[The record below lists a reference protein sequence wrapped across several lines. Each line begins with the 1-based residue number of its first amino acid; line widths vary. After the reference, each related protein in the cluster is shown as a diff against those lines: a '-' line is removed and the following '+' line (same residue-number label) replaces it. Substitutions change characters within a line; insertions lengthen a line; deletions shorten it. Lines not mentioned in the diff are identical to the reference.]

1 MNLVSL
7 FQVKNKSFYLLLI
20 FLGIVRSLTNIGILM
35 LINTTLTG
43 RSIGVFGHYNYIAYV
58 LLIVL
63 SFICSA
69 VFQNF
74 MVRFNNDMMFN
85 LEMSLIE
92 KIRHASYESFE
103 KMGYQKIYS
112 ALGDARFLGRIPEVF
127 IALINAVITVTCSLA
142 YLFWTSPW
150 GGLTVLAI
158 MGLLL
163 TVYVIR
169 DRRIARDM
177 NKIRDMQDY
186 YYDALR
192 DLLVGFKQIRISA
205 IRNNNLYK
213 KYILANRE
221 KSKSLSISTSRR
233 YLINELIG
241 TYSWYVLFGII
252 IFGMPLLFKIDML
265 QVTAFITSI
274 LFMMAPISQLV
285 TFFPVYN
292 GFKISIDRI
301 DKINRQL
308 ELDSRHE
315 HAKGNAVKDFISIRF
330 EELVYRY
337 TDGND
342 NTFSV
347 DLMEFTINKGDT
359 IFIVGGNGSGKTT
372 FINLLSGLYKPHSG
386 RVFID
391 DEEVSWNEFHAFSN
405 NMAVV
410 FTDHYMFADNYDEH
424 DLAEN
429 NARLVYLRG
438 LVNLEN
444 ILKLDEKGNRVDIH
458 LSKGQQK
465 RLALMLALMEDKKL
479 LILDEWAA
487 EQDPPNRKYFYTEL
501 LDTLKLMGKTVVA
514 ISHDEDFYHV
524 ADRVVRFDY
533 GKIASDTK
541 VEHPAVMNSHQ

>member
-1 MNLVSL
+1 
-7 FQVKNKSFYLLLI
+7 
-20 FLGIVRSLTNIGILM
+20 
-35 LINTTLTG
+35 
-43 RSIGVFGHYNYIAYV
+43 
-58 LLIVL
+58 
-63 SFICSA
+63 
-69 VFQNF
+69 